1 MPIKV
6 TWMSAKLDRN
16 NCEKLAVTSVLL
28 RYLLNKIVKMMCNR
42 RKV

>member
-6 TWMSAKLDRN
+6 TWMSAELDHK

-28 RYLLNKIVKMMCNR
+28 RYVLNNVVKMMCN
-42 RKV
+42 